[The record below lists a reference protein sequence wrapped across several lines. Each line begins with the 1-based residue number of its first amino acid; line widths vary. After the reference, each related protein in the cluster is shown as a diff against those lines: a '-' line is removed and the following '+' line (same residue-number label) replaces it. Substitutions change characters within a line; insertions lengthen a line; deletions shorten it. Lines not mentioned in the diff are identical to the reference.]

1 MANVKTIAYA
11 AEQVA
16 TRSNVGYNQGP
27 TRTDLQGLTIAQACD
42 GRYID
47 TDCSAFATWCAVQG
61 GGLPSSTL
69 LANVWTGNQ
78 ESVYTAAG
86 ASVLTYPGPYNLKE
100 GDILWIKGHTAV
112 VGSNGDVVCEA
123 WLNEKNTITGGTR
136 GKQASWETRALAAT
150 AHPYAWKWS
159 KVFRFPHSATSH
171 VATTTKKE
179 ELSVSDINTILA
191 ELKAIKTEV
200 AQTKTLA
207 SEARAHAQQ
216 ALIEINRVKKGAT
229 GTVAAQTLEQANLG
243 RAHAYQ
249 ALVEVNRHRK
259 ATEAKIADLET
270 ALESVRGE
278 K

>member
-11 AEQVA
+11 AEQV
-16 TRSNVGYNQGP
+16 TTNSRVGYNQGP

-47 TDCSAFATWCAVQG
+47 TDCSAFATWCAIQG
-61 GGLPSSTL
+61 GALPSSTQ

-78 ESVYTAAG
+78 EAIYTANG
-86 ASVLTYPGPYNLKE
+86 ASVLAYPGPNSLKE

-112 VGSNGDVVCEA
+112 VGSHGAVVCEA

-136 GKQASWETRALAAT
+136 GKQASWETRALATT
-150 AHPYAWKWS
+150 AHPYAWKWT
-159 KVFRFPHSATSH
+159 KVFRFPHTATSH
-171 VATTTKKE
+171 VATTKKE
-179 ELSVSDINTILA
+179 ELSVSNINTILA
-191 ELKAIKTEV
+191 ELKSIKTEV

-216 ALIEINRVKKGAT
+216 ALIEINRVKKGAD
-229 GTVAAQTLEQANLG
+229 GTVAAQTLEQANLA

-259 ATEAKIADLET
+259 ATETKISDMEA
-270 ALESVRGE
+270 ALEAVKGA